1 MLFVDGFGSDKRAD
15 FSVISEETSDREILG
30 EGIGE
35 FVGLLT
41 TESQGETSAWEDY
54 TVGTEDVCTEIGA
67 GWTSKYP
74 QHYKMRAAVLLVL
87 LFPATFSDP
96 TPEPLDEVFFSEQR
110 SLWIACLSLAR
121 SFSIDHEMS
130 LSPVLTRS
138 VHSKDLTRRRI
149 IADIVEKCVKTAT
162 PEQIQKL
169 LTQDDEFDILDEDWE
184 EMITVN
190 ETFYAS
196 ADSDVALTESQEA
209 LYSAIREVRL
219 T

>member
-1 MLFVDGFGSDKRAD
+1 
-15 FSVISEETSDREILG
+15 
-30 EGIGE
+30 
-35 FVGLLT
+35 
-41 TESQGETSAWEDY
+41 
-54 TVGTEDVCTEIGA
+54 
-67 GWTSKYP
+67 
-74 QHYKMRAAVLLVL
+74 
-87 LFPATFSDP
+87 
-96 TPEPLDEVFFSEQR
+96 
-110 SLWIACLSLAR
+110 
-121 SFSIDHEMS
+121 MS